1 VVENLLKTSTKG
13 FTLVELLVALVVMA
27 ILVAIAAP
35 AFQNLIKGQRLK
47 AVVETT
53 LSDLQVARTEALTLG
68 LSGTVTV
75 TFNEGVSWNY
85 TIVSSGSTPTVA
97 RTYNDYGGGVTAA
110 VTGWNK
116 AGGAAAFTIT
126 TVRSLDA
133 AGTGSITFTLGSLS
147 AKIERNLL
155 GGVFVCSPNGDLGY
169 RTCS

>member
-1 VVENLLKTSTKG
+1 LKTSTKG

-97 RTYNDYGGGVTAA
+97 RTYNDYGDGVTAT

-116 AGGAAAFTIT
+116 AGSTAAFTVT
-126 TVRSLDA
+126 PVRSLDP
-133 AGTGSITFTLGSLS
+133 AGTGSITFTLGSVS

-155 GGVFVCSPNGDLGY
+155 GGVFVCSANGDLGY
-169 RTCS
+169 STCT